1 MAIILRFSKEVKVP
15 SVYEMFIFF
24 SVIFGAIYYKAWF
37 VFIFLL
43 LINLP
48 EIVVIFC
55 SIKRFRR

>member
-1 MAIILRFSKEVKVP
+1 
-15 SVYEMFIFF
+15 MFIFF

-48 EIVVIFC
+48 EIVVVFC
-55 SIKRFRR
+55 SIKRFGR